1 MYKNFDQN
9 IIPPLDE
16 KEKIDLELTKDKVNI
31 RKKLKIQLVVEKHE
45 KKWNKRI
52 RNMGYRY
59 L

>member
-9 IIPPLDE
+9 ITPPLDE

-31 RKKLKIQLVVEKHE
+31 RKQLKIRLVVEKHE